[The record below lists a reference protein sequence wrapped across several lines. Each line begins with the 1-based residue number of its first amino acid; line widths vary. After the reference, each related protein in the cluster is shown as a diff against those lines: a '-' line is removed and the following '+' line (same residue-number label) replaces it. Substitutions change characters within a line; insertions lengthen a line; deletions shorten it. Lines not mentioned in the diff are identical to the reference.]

1 MKKIIGKLIVLL
13 LVFALAVGAFIFY
26 NREKKDEKNII
37 MGEPT
42 LPTVSILASSG
53 EGNDNSL
60 EINEL
65 FGYTT
70 PMETK
75 YMRDSITPISD
86 SRAITVKVRNYENV
100 ILGAEFELRTLDC
113 ERLIERTEVPQENI
127 SVEGEFTNVAI
138 TLDNMIEA
146 DKEYYLII
154 KLVTD
159 RHASVYY
166 YTRIT
171 KLTNNYCR
179 EEIEFVKMFSD
190 ATFDKTQSENI
201 INYLEPDTSE
211 DNTNYG
217 KVTIHSSYKQITW
230 GELAPEK
237 VTSPVITIKE
247 ILNDV
252 GCYEMIYKVKA
263 LNDYDVYQY
272 YTVTE
277 YFRIKRTEQEI
288 YLLDYERTMNQIFEA
303 SNQNISTVRVNLGIS
318 EDSNCEFLSSDSMGY
333 IAFVKQNGLWLM
345 DIKRNEVK
353 SLFAF
358 EEAENSDI
366 RDANINHNIQIVSVD
381 DDGNT
386 DFIVS
391 GYMCRGEHEGMV
403 GVSLYSYTAEDNIV
417 QEKIFIP
424 FTRQYGIL
432 RETMGKLSYVNKD
445 NVMFVMLSDSVYSI
459 DLTGS
464 EYVQIISNLMD
475 GNYSVNKEGNV
486 IAWETDGT
494 QDGSSSIKMLDLE
507 TGKEHEIKAEEG
519 TKLKVLGFVDNDLTY
534 GIASASDVVMD
545 ISGNVTVAM
554 NKLEIINIDG
564 EKLKEYAREGYYFTG
579 AEITK
584 NMINISRVTRDADG
598 VHFVKADNYQIFGN
612 EEEEVNVVSS
622 DIISTERKKKE
633 VVINFVKK
641 VTTSDSLKNV
651 YPKEIRFSETN
662 SLSIRELISGD
673 EKYYVYGKGRVK
685 KVTDNVSDAINLAYN
700 LAGVAIAE
708 NGDYAW
714 ARISKPTS
722 FQINGVTIQ
731 TPAAE
736 DVNSKLAVCLSAMLM
751 HNGVNIDTSS
761 QLAAGQTAISIL
773 NENIKDK
780 TAMDLSGCTLEQ
792 MFYYVCQGEPV
803 LAMTDSSG
811 YVLVVGYDFYNVV
824 LLNPVTGQTYKQGQE
839 EASAMFERAG
849 NKFVAIN

>member
-13 LVFALAVGAFIFY
+13 LIFALAVGAFIFY
-26 NREKKDEKNII
+26 NREKKEEKNII

-42 LPTVSILASSG
+42 LPTVSILASAG

-86 SRAITVKVRNYENV
+86 SRTITVKVRNYENV

-113 ERLIERTEVPQENI
+113 ERLIERTEIPQENI
-127 SVEGEFTNVAI
+127 AAEGEFTNVAI

-166 YTRIT
+166 YTRVT

-201 INYLEPDTSE
+201 INYLEPDSSE

-237 VTSPVITIKE
+237 VTSPIITIKE

-252 GCYEMIYKVKA
+252 GCYEMIYKVRA

-303 SNQNISTVRVNLGIS
+303 SNQNISTVRINLGIS
-318 EDSNCEFLSSDSMGY
+318 EDSDCEFLSSDSMGY

-381 DDGNT
+381 DDGNA

-432 RETMGKLSYVNKD
+432 KETMGKLSYVNKD

-464 EYVQIISNLMD
+464 EYVQIISDLMD
-475 GNYSVNKEGNV
+475 GNYSVNEEGNV

-494 QDGSSSIKMLDLE
+494 QGGSSAIKMLDLE
-507 TGKEHEIKAEEG
+507 TGKEYEIKAEEG

-534 GIASASDVVMD
+534 GIAGAGDVVTD

-554 NKLEIINIDG
+554 SKLEIINIEG

-579 AEITK
+579 AEITQ

-598 VHFVKADNYQIFGN
+598 VHFVKADSYQIFGN
-612 EEEEVNVVSS
+612 EEEEENVVSS

-803 LAMTDSSG
+803 LAMTDGSG
-811 YVLVVGYDFYNVV
+811 YVLIVGYDFYNVV

>member
-42 LPTVSILASSG
+42 LPTVSIFASSG

-381 DDGNT
+381 DDGDT

-722 FQINGVTIQ
+722 FQINGVAIQ

>member
-13 LVFALAVGAFIFY
+13 LIFALAVGAFIFY
-26 NREKKDEKNII
+26 NREKKEEKNII

-42 LPTVSILASSG
+42 LPTVSILASAG

-86 SRAITVKVRNYENV
+86 SRTITVKVRNYENV

-113 ERLIERTEVPQENI
+113 ERLIERTEIPQENI
-127 SVEGEFTNVAI
+127 AAEGEFTNVAI

-146 DKEYYLII
+146 DREYYLII

-166 YTRIT
+166 YTRVT

-201 INYLEPDTSE
+201 INYLEPDSSE

-237 VTSPVITIKE
+237 VTSPIITIKE

-252 GCYEMIYKVKA
+252 GCYEMIYKVRA

-303 SNQNISTVRVNLGIS
+303 SNQNISTVRINLGIS
-318 EDSNCEFLSSDSMGY
+318 EDSDCEFLSSDSMSY

-381 DDGNT
+381 DDGNA

-432 RETMGKLSYVNKD
+432 KETMGKLSYVNKD

-464 EYVQIISNLMD
+464 EYVQIISDLMD
-475 GNYSVNKEGNV
+475 GNYSVNEEGNV

-494 QDGSSSIKMLDLE
+494 QGGSSAIKMLDLE
-507 TGKEHEIKAEEG
+507 TGKEYEINAEEG

-534 GIASASDVVMD
+534 GIAGAGDVVTD

-554 NKLEIINIDG
+554 SKLEIINIEG

-579 AEITK
+579 AEITQ

-598 VHFVKADNYQIFGN
+598 VHFVKADSYQIFGN
-612 EEEEVNVVSS
+612 EEEEENVVSS

-803 LAMTDSSG
+803 LAMTDGSG
-811 YVLVVGYDFYNVV
+811 YVLIVGYDFYNVV

>member
-1 MKKIIGKLIVLL
+1 MKKIIGKLIVLI

-26 NREKKDEKNII
+26 NREKKEEKNII

-86 SRAITVKVRNYENV
+86 SRTITVKVRNYENV

-113 ERLIERTEVPQENI
+113 ERLIERTEIPQENI
-127 SVEGEFTNVAI
+127 AVEGEFTNVVI

-230 GELAPEK
+230 GELAPER
-237 VTSPVITIKE
+237 VTSPIITIKE

-303 SNQNISTVRVNLGIS
+303 SNQNISTVRINLGIS

-333 IAFVKQNGLWLM
+333 IAFAKQNGLWLM

-366 RDANINHNIQIVSVD
+366 RDANVNHNIQIVSVD

-403 GVSLYSYTAEDNIV
+403 GVSLYGYTAEDNIV

-432 RETMGKLSYVNKD
+432 KETMGKLSYVNKD

-464 EYVQIISNLMD
+464 EYVQIISDLMD

-494 QDGSSSIKMLDLE
+494 QDGSSAIKMLDLE

-534 GIASASDVVMD
+534 GIASVSDVVTD

-641 VTTSDSLKNV
+641 VTTSDSLKYV

-685 KVTDNVSDAINLAYN
+685 RVTDNISDAINLAYN
-700 LAGVAIAE
+700 LAGVVIAE

-722 FQINGVTIQ
+722 FQINGVAIQ
-731 TPAAE
+731 TPASE
-736 DVNSKLAVCLSAMLM
+736 DVNSKLAVCLSALLM
-751 HNGVNIDTSS
+751 HNAVNIDTSA
-761 QLAAGQTAISIL
+761 QLAAGKTAISIL

-811 YVLVVGYDFYNVV
+811 YVLIVGYDFYNVV

>member
-534 GIASASDVVMD
+534 GIASASDVIMD